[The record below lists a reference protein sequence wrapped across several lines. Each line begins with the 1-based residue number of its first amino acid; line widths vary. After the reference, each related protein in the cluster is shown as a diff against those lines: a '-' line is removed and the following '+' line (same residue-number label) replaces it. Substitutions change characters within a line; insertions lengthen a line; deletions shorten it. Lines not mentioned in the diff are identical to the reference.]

1 MADDWFRPTV
11 SQDVLS
17 GDRVQ
22 ALTAIRDRLAA
33 ELDNPLIMPRD
44 VAQVAKQLTDVIRE
58 LDAIPNASAE
68 VSAVV
73 DINKRR
79 ESRRKTAGTQRP

>member
-1 MADDWFRPTV
+1 MTDEWFRPAV
-11 SQDVLS
+11 SQTILG
-17 GDRVQ
+17 GDRHES
-22 ALTAIRDRLAA
+22 LIAIRDRLAA

-44 VAQVAKQLTDVIRE
+44 VAQVSKQLADVIRE
-58 LDAIPNASAE
+58 IDAIPNASAE

>member
-1 MADDWFRPTV
+1 MADDWSRPAV
-11 SQDVLS
+11 ADAIIS
-17 GDRVQ
+17 GDREE

-44 VAQVAKQLTDVIRE
+44 VAAVSKQLTEVIRE

-79 ESRRKTAGTQRP
+79 ESRRKSAGTQRP

>member
-1 MADDWFRPTV
+1 MTDEWSRPAV

-44 VAQVAKQLTDVIRE
+44 VAAVSKTLADVIRE
-58 LDAIPNASAE
+58 LDAIPNATAE

>member
-1 MADDWFRPTV
+1 MPEQRSRPAV
-11 SQDVLS
+11 SPEVLS
-17 GDRVQ
+17 GDRRT
-22 ALTAIRDRLAA
+22 ALIAIRDRLAA
-33 ELDNPLIMPRD
+33 ELDTEGIMPRD
-44 VAQVAKQLTDVIRE
+44 VAAVSKQLADVIRE
-58 LDAIPNASAE
+58 LDAMPNTAE

>member
-1 MADDWFRPTV
+1 MSDDWSRPAV

-17 GDRVQ
+17 GDRRQ

-44 VAQVAKQLTDVIRE
+44 VAAVAKQLADVIRE
-58 LDAIPNASAE
+58 LDALPNAAE

-79 ESRRKTAGTQRP
+79 ESRRKAAGTQRP